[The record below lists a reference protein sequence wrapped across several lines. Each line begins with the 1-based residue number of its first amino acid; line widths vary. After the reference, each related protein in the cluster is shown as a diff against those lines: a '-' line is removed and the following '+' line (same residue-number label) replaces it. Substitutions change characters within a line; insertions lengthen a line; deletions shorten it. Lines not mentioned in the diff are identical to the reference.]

1 MSESQKAIREF
12 WTSAGLD
19 GPIILAS
26 TSPRRAA
33 ILTALGLPFQ
43 MISPALE
50 EGDYGS
56 WEGGELLRRR
66 AVEKGDKVK
75 SAHRSRGV
83 LAADTVVVAGTEVL
97 GKPADAGDAGRML
110 RLLSGTTHQVYTAVA
125 WFPPGNLGTRTVIV
139 ESLVTFRKLKSEE
152 IETYIATGE
161 AFDKAGAYGIQGI
174 GGLWVTGLQGCYF
187 NVVGLPVSVLWDLI
201 KLS

>member
-1 MSESQKAIREF
+1 MREAQKLLQEF
-12 WTSAGLD
+12 WTAAGLN

-33 ILTALGLPFQ
+33 ILAALGLPFQ
-43 MISPALE
+43 VVAPELE
-50 EGDYGS
+50 EGEYGS

-75 SAHRSRGV
+75 TDNRSRGV

-97 GKPADAGDAGRML
+97 GKPTDADDAERIL
-110 RLLSGTTHQVYTAVA
+110 RLLSGQTHQVYTAVA
-125 WFPPGNLGTRTVIV
+125 WFPPGNLGTRTIMVGT
-139 ESLVTFRKLKSEE
+139 EVTFRKLKSAE
-152 IETYIATGE
+152 IEAYIATGE
-161 AFDKAGAYGIQGI
+161 PFDKAGAYGIQGI
-174 GGLWVTGLQGCYF
+174 GALWVTSIQGCYF
-187 NVVGLPVSVLWDLI
+187 NVVGLPLSVLWDLI